1 MSETTTPPAVEVVHR
16 CMVHDCGWTYDEPR
30 QTRWLVNPKDV
41 AGSLERAFGAER
53 ATVDAVLRAHAC
65 EHDPGDY
72 LATIALLR
80 QAWGTARRTHLLLA
94 ATSPATIHGTS
105 GATVL

>member
-1 MSETTTPPAVEVVHR
+1 MTDHTTPHAVEVVRR
-16 CMVHDCGWTYDEPR
+16 CVVHDCGWTYDEPR
-30 QTRWLVNPKDV
+30 QTRWLVNPEDV
-41 AGSLERAFGAER
+41 TGSFGR
-53 ATVDAVLRAHAC
+53 SVDAHRAAVDATLRAHAC
-65 EHDPGDY
+65 EHDPNDY

-80 QAWGTARRTHLLLA
+80 QALGTARPTHLLLA